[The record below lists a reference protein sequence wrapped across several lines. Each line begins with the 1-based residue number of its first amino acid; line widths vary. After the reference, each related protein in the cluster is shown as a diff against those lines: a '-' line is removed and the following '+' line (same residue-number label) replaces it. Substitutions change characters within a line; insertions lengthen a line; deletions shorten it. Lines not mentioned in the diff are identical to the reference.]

1 MAWPLLCSL
10 ASLALALRSRLPASP
25 RMAFRPLVV
34 PASAFADELAY
45 RTVTAS
51 TFAGAPLAS
60 HDTVTR
66 GKVLTGYARR
76 CDADEHPGAVIED
89 AVAGEDVNGRRQ
101 AQTQAAYDW
110 QRDGR
115 RVACKGAQL
124 TWDDSRQRWMLQFS
138 AVKPDAC
145 DELLLAAYTPEGVH
159 LFRHDGRAG
168 VGTSGVSTAATGKE
182 IQFLGPRN
190 EPDWRVAL
198 GEILGKVE
206 DKGCR
211 PLAFVPWDE
220 AEASSQSAA

>member
-25 RMAFRPLVV
+25 RMAAAPLVV
-34 PASAFADELAY
+34 PAAAFASELAY

-60 HDTVTR
+60 HDAVTR

-76 CDADEHPGAVIED
+76 CDADEHPGAVIAD
-89 AVAGEDVNGRRQ
+89 AVAGEDVNGNPR
-101 AQTQAAYDW
+101 AQNQAAYDW

-124 TWDDSRQRWMLQFS
+124 TWDGHGQRWKLQFRD
-138 AVKPDAC
+138 VKPDAC

-168 VGTSGVSTAATGKE
+168 LSTAGKSTVATGKQ
-182 IQFLGPRN
+182 IQFFGPSN

-198 GEILGKVE
+198 GEILEKVE
-206 DKGCR
+206 AKGCR
-211 PLAFVPWDE
+211 RRAFVQWDTHC
-220 AEASSQSAA
+220 

>member
-25 RMAFRPLVV
+25 RMAAAPLVV
-34 PASAFADELAY
+34 PAAAFASELAY

-60 HDTVTR
+60 HDAVTR

-89 AVAGEDVNGRRQ
+89 AVAGEAVDGRRRG
-101 AQTQAAYDW
+101 QTQAAYDW

-115 RVACKGAQL
+115 RVACKSAQL
-124 TWDDSRQRWMLQFS
+124 RWNDDQQFWMLQFH

-159 LFRHDGRAG
+159 LFRHDRRAG
-168 VGTSGVSTAATGKE
+168 LSTHGKSTAATGKV
-182 IQFLGPRN
+182 IQFVGPKH

-198 GEILGKVE
+198 PEILEKVE
-206 DKGCR
+206 AKGCR
-211 PLAFVPWDE
+211 RRAFVPWE
-220 AEASSQSAA
+220 E